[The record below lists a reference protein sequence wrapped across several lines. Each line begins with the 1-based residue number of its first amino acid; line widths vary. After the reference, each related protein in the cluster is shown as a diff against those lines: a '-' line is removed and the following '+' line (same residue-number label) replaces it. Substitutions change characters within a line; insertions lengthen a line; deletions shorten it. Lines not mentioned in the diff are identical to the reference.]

1 MGVILIV
8 LVAGGIPQQVAR
20 VPWPLALSV
29 ILGTLYSCML
39 KHSVERAFA
48 LVGVKGH

>member
-8 LVAGGIPQQVAR
+8 LVAGGIPQQAAR
-20 VPWPLALSV
+20 VPWPLALRVSP
-29 ILGTLYSCML
+29 GTSYSSML
-39 KHSVERAFA
+39 NYSVERAFA